1 MGDVEEIK
9 EELLA
14 KLRQLQ
20 AAELTEI
27 CSGMSVTVPLGKQGK
42 KSSLMNILTLHF
54 AGDTIADSDD
64 EGLQLFTD
72 LLDTVKG
79 KLEKSNP
86 KGGVKQEG
94 VKQEGG
100 TGGSGTTASTNDQ
113 KQDTQQT
120 LQQAPDPAMKQFLTT
135 LQQNSTTSHLKQH
148 GGGGGGL
155 GTPAPAVHIVGSNKR
170 EFKITGGMI
179 GGAEGSVDYHSLCYQ
194 MEEGKSLGFTPRE
207 IRAGVIKA
215 TKTGT
220 SIRKY
225 LERNANATDEEFLE
239 FLKNFYNAKDSDTL
253 MDEMT
258 DTYQEPK
265 QKEIEFV
272 VKMLGLRDD
281 ILAVT
286 QGEEC
291 PKAEKS
297 V

>member
-27 CSGMSVTVPLGKQGK
+27 CSGMSLTVPLGKQGK

-64 EGLQLFTD
+64 EGLQLFTE
-72 LLDTVKG
+72 LLHTVKG

-86 KGGVKQEG
+86 KGG

-155 GTPAPAVHIVGSNKR
+155 GTSAPAVHIVGSTNKNADA
-170 EFKITGGMI
+170 I
-179 GGAEGSVDYHSLCYQ
+179 H
-194 MEEGKSLGFTPRE
+194 
-207 IRAGVIKA
+207 A
-215 TKTGT
+215 TKQICSTRG
-220 SIRKY
+220 
-225 LERNANATDEEFLE
+225 
-239 FLKNFYNAKDSDTL
+239 
-253 MDEMT
+253 
-258 DTYQEPK
+258 
-265 QKEIEFV
+265 
-272 VKMLGLRDD
+272 
-281 ILAVT
+281 
-286 QGEEC
+286 
-291 PKAEKS
+291 
-297 V
+297 